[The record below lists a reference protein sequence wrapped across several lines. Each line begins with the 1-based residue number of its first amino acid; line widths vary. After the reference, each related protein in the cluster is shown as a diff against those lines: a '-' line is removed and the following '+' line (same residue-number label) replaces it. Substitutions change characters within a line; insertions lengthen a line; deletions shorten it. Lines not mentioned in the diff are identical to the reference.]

1 MFDASERWAIYLS
14 TLAGLS
20 TTLGGLIAVV
30 RRPDDAMLAF
40 LLGTAIGVML
50 VLSVMEMW
58 VHNAMEHGWYG
69 STISFLAGTL
79 IYQLVQPLLPDGDP
93 RPASATPLAAKVPNS
108 PVATVRSQ
116 RRATTRTEGSMLK
129 HSRAA
134 AVQADSTDP
143 APIDVGLSPSPPE
156 SPSPP
161 PQSVPARSREL
172 LRLGALMAATMT
184 MHNLPEG
191 VAVAFSSFTPVGP
204 IMAAAVAV
212 HNIPEGV
219 IVAAPI
225 YAATGSRWRALAWAT
240 ASGLSE
246 PIGALCALLF
256 IRPWVSPATVHGAL
270 GVVGGVMA
278 AVCVLEL
285 WPEARKCRSDRR
297 LAAGC
302 VVGAVA
308 MFWTLLDNPSRRALQ
323 TLKLR
328 YHSYFAAP
336 DEEQSTQQRY
346 RNRAATIMVGAEDS
360 GRGAGA
366 DGLPTATQYGG
377 NKTKVICT
385 LGPAC
390 ESVETLKEML
400 HAGMNVARFNFSHGT
415 HEYHQRLLNNLR
427 QACEETH
434 IMCAVMLDTKGPE
447 IRTGF
452 LKDDKDVLLEAK
464 EKVTLTTDYEV
475 RGNSS
480 LIPVSY
486 PRLAHDLEP
495 DKLVLIADGSISL
508 RVLSCDPDKGT
519 VECEVV
525 NTAKLGT
532 RKNVNLP
539 GVITDLPTLT
549 DKDVTDLLE
558 WGVPN
563 EIDLIAAS
571 FVRRASDL
579 ATIRRVLGQAGAY
592 IKIISKVENHEGVQN
607 FDEVLAASDAVMVA
621 RGDLGMEIPTEKI
634 FLAQKLMI
642 QKCNLAGKP
651 VVTATQMLESM
662 TKASRP
668 TRAEATDVANAVLD
682 GTDCVMLSGE
692 TASGAYPVDAVK
704 VMTKICREAEA
715 SIDHGSLFRA
725 IMKRIPLPMSPLESL
740 ASSAV
745 RTAHK
750 VRAAVIVVMTRGGAT
765 ARLVAK
771 YRPTMPILTVVVP
784 VLTTDNLTW
793 KCSSESPARQALI
806 SRGLLPILA
815 EGSARTSDSDTTDEI
830 LQAALEHAKAEHYC
844 ARGDTVVAL
853 HRIGNA
859 SVIKLIDIK

>member
-20 TTLGGLIAVV
+20 TTLGGLIAVSRHPRRAPSSRLARTCQLRLRRVLVHYLCEMTGIGHLLQIATFCPFGVQVV

-93 RPASATPLAAKVPNS
+93 RPASATPLAAKVRREGRGRMGGDAPPRRHASTVLTEGAKAKVLMQIAAHPYKIHERPPPFLPAQVPNS

-308 MFWTLLDNPSRRALQ
+308 MFWTLL
-323 TLKLR
+323 
-328 YHSYFAAP
+328 
-336 DEEQSTQQRY
+336 
-346 RNRAATIMVGAEDS
+346 VG
-360 GRGAGA
+360 
-366 DGLPTATQYGG
+366 
-377 NKTKVICT
+377 V
-385 LGPAC
+385 
-390 ESVETLKEML
+390 
-400 HAGMNVARFNFSHGT
+400 
-415 HEYHQRLLNNLR
+415 
-427 QACEETH
+427 
-434 IMCAVMLDTKGPE
+434 
-447 IRTGF
+447 
-452 LKDDKDVLLEAK
+452 
-464 EKVTLTTDYEV
+464 
-475 RGNSS
+475 
-480 LIPVSY
+480 
-486 PRLAHDLEP
+486 
-495 DKLVLIADGSISL
+495 
-508 RVLSCDPDKGT
+508 
-519 VECEVV
+519 
-525 NTAKLGT
+525 
-532 RKNVNLP
+532 
-539 GVITDLPTLT
+539 
-549 DKDVTDLLE
+549 
-558 WGVPN
+558 
-563 EIDLIAAS
+563 
-571 FVRRASDL
+571 
-579 ATIRRVLGQAGAY
+579 
-592 IKIISKVENHEGVQN
+592 
-607 FDEVLAASDAVMVA
+607 
-621 RGDLGMEIPTEKI
+621 
-634 FLAQKLMI
+634 
-642 QKCNLAGKP
+642 
-651 VVTATQMLESM
+651 
-662 TKASRP
+662 
-668 TRAEATDVANAVLD
+668 
-682 GTDCVMLSGE
+682 
-692 TASGAYPVDAVK
+692 
-704 VMTKICREAEA
+704 
-715 SIDHGSLFRA
+715 
-725 IMKRIPLPMSPLESL
+725 
-740 ASSAV
+740 
-745 RTAHK
+745 
-750 VRAAVIVVMTRGGAT
+750 
-765 ARLVAK
+765 
-771 YRPTMPILTVVVP
+771 
-784 VLTTDNLTW
+784 
-793 KCSSESPARQALI
+793 
-806 SRGLLPILA
+806 
-815 EGSARTSDSDTTDEI
+815 
-830 LQAALEHAKAEHYC
+830 
-844 ARGDTVVAL
+844 
-853 HRIGNA
+853 
-859 SVIKLIDIK
+859 